1 MLEIWVTVLKA
12 RFQRMQLSLS
22 GPSLVFF
29 LRNEKNLAS
38 YKSYKMFMYSDTHTP
53 KLKLLCMLVSEYILV
68 ALLRKNHVLL
78 MALHLQMSL
87 QIHLFT
93 YFLKGQLF
101 ITEAVHF

>member
-1 MLEIWVTVLKA
+1 
-12 RFQRMQLSLS
+12 
-22 GPSLVFF
+22 
-29 LRNEKNLAS
+29 
-38 YKSYKMFMYSDTHTP
+38 MYSDTHTP

-93 YFLKGQLF
+93 YF
-101 ITEAVHF
+101 